1 MLLAKCK
8 CNRYQSR
15 IKWPLVRF
23 RSWYNCPCLSYY
35 LLYRWCILLSQ
46 ITDPQSVDYGRAV
59 HDCHIYLF
67 VWKSIKYF
75 EKMNLQFMKA
85 VNDLDSWI
93 FILEIF
99 LKIPWILIY
108 QPFQTFWTYQ
118 AVLNTYPTRRYFLD
132 HPWLS
137 QDLKAGPW
145 QIEIAEKMVKRLTV
159 GTGWLWYVDPYL
171 P

>member
-15 IKWPLVRF
+15 IEWPLVRF
-23 RSWYNCPCLSYY
+23 RCWYNCPCMPHY

-46 ITDPQSVDYGRAV
+46 INFPLSSQGATGDHGRTV
-59 HDCHIYLF
+59 NGCHIYLF
-67 VWKSIKYF
+67 VRKSIKYF
-75 EKMNLQFMKA
+75 EKMNLQFVKT

-108 QPFQTFWTYQ
+108 QLFQIFWTYP
-118 AVLNTYPTRRYFLD
+118 AVLNMYPTRRYFLD
-132 HPWLS
+132 HLS
-137 QDLKAGPW
+137 PFQDLKAGPW
-145 QIEIAEKMVKRLTV
+145 QIEIAE
-159 GTGWLWYVDPYL
+159 
-171 P
+171 